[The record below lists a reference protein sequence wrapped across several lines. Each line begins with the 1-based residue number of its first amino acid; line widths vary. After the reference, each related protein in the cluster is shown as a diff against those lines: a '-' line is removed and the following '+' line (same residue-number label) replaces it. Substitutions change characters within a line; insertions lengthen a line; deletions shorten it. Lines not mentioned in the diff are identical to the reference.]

1 MIYDLIVGLFFG
13 IATVIPGLTGATLL
27 VVFDR
32 YEFFIRNTRG
42 LFKNFKTSFK
52 NIYKIFLGFLAG
64 IALGVLLILK
74 LFEYIPLV
82 IVLVFAGL
90 SVGAVPRDFKTVL
103 KEKLRVSDYFIFL
116 ISLMVMIGLS
126 FVPTLSRTIN
136 GWLFY
141 FLLFVLGIVATIC
154 MLLPGLSGGLVLLL
168 FGLYEPVLNSARLLF
183 HKDTALSSLKI
194 LVTLVA
200 GIIIG
205 IAIGVFSVDRL
216 IKKHPHKF
224 KVFTIGALVGT
235 PFVLVFKTVRDYEL
249 KLLSIMIPLG
259 ILAFILSFLLSY
271 FLEDSHEKNNV

>member
-13 IATVIPGLTGATLL
+13 VATVIPGLTGATLL

-32 YEFFIRNTRG
+32 YEFFITNTRG

-52 NIYKIFLGFLAG
+52 NIYKIFLGFLVG
-64 IALGVLLILK
+64 IAFGVLLILK

-90 SVGAVPRDFKTVL
+90 SVGAVPRDFKIVL
-103 KEKLRVSDYFIFL
+103 KEKLRISDYFIFL
-116 ISLMVMIGLS
+116 ISLAVMIGLS
-126 FVPTLSRTIN
+126 FMPTLSRTIN

-141 FLLFVLGIVATIC
+141 FLLFVLGIVAAIC

-183 HKDTALSSLKI
+183 NKDTALSSLKI

-205 IAIGVFSVDRL
+205 IVIGVFSVDRL

-224 KVFTIGALVGT
+224 RVFTIGALVGT

-249 KLLSIMIPLG
+249 KLLSVMIPLG